1 MASTYSSDLKL
12 ELMATGENAG
22 TWGTKTN
29 TNLNL
34 VQQAVS
40 GYQEIDASSDVSL
53 VMSNGS
59 ISNARNMVL
68 EFTGTLSTDTTI
80 TIPDNIEKM
89 YILKDSTTHNG
100 NTLTFKTVSEVAGI
114 DLQQNQSQIVFSD
127 GTNINAIGSSI
138 PSGTVMLFQ
147 QTAAPT
153 GFTKITT
160 HNNKALRVVNGS
172 VTTGGTNSF
181 TDALNASNNTS
192 STSVSISGSTASTSL
207 SAAQMPSHT
216 HYIANRDNNF
226 PTQLSS
232 NPNFTV
238 TANSNGG
245 AGNNDYIMFASNNN
259 SSNLAGKTSAAGSGS
274 GHTHGRGSLAG
285 ASHNHNLNLDIEYV
299 DIILAS
305 KD

>member
-29 TNLNL
+29 TNLEL
-34 VQQAVS
+34 VQQAIG
-40 GYQEIDASSDVSL
+40 GYQSIDASSNVSL
-53 VMSNGS
+53 AMSNGS

-68 EFTGTLSTDTTI
+68 EFTGTLTTDTTI

-89 YILKDSTTHNG
+89 YVLKDSTTHNG
-100 NTLTFKTVSEVAGI
+100 NNLTFKTVSEGTGI
-114 DLQQNQSQIVFSD
+114 NLQQDESQIVYSD
-127 GTNINAIGSSI
+127 GTNINTIGYAI

-160 HNNKALRVVNGS
+160 HNNKALRIVNG
-172 VTTGGTNSF
+172 TAATGGTDSF
-181 TDALNASNNTS
+181 TDAFNSTKTIS
-192 STSVSISGSTASTSL
+192 GTTGSTSVTISGSTSSHTLSL
-207 SAAQMPSHT
+207 SQIPSHRHLAGGHSEFGT
-216 HYIANRDNNF
+216 GASVSAGTRNDGN
-226 PTQLSS
+226 
-232 NPNFTV
+232 
-238 TANSNGG
+238 AGG
-245 AGNNDYIMFASNNN
+245 AKRFYTDYQ
-259 SSNLAGKTSAAGSGS
+259 GGGS
-274 GHTHGRGSLAG
+274 GHSHGKGSLSG
-285 ASHNHNLNLDIEYV
+285 ASHNHSFSDTFNLNVQYV

>member
-29 TNLNL
+29 TNLEL
-34 VQQAVS
+34 VQQAIG
-40 GYQEIDASSDVSL
+40 GYQSIDASSNVSL
-53 VMSNGS
+53 AMSNGS

-68 EFTGTLSTDTTI
+68 EFTGTLTTDTTI

-89 YILKDSTTHNG
+89 YVLKDSTTHNG
-100 NTLTFKTVSEVAGI
+100 NNLTFKTVSEGTGI
-114 DLQQNQSQIVFSD
+114 NLQQDESQIVYSD
-127 GTNINAIGSSI
+127 GTNINTIGYAI

-160 HNNKALRVVNGS
+160 HNNKALRIVNG
-172 VTTGGTNSF
+172 TAATGGTNSF
-181 TDALNASNNTS
+181 TDAFNSNKTVSGTTGS
-192 STSVSISGSTASTSL
+192 SSVSISGSTSSHSL
-207 SAAQMPSHT
+207 TISQMPSHT
-216 HYIANRDNNF
+216 HTKPGWQMTQGIRHQDGTDYIPQRGDQGGPSGTF
-226 PTQLSS
+226 TMSS
-232 NPNFTV
+232 TGGGGGH
-238 TANSNGG
+238 SHG
-245 AGNNDYIMFASNNN
+245 AGTLS
-259 SSNLAGKTSAAGSGS
+259 GGS
-274 GHTHGRGSLAG
+274 H
-285 ASHNHNLNLDIEYV
+285 SHSFSDTFNLNVQYV

>member
-34 VQQAVS
+34 VQQAVG

-89 YILKDSTTHNG
+89 YVLKDSTTHNG
-100 NTLTFKTVSEVAGI
+100 NTLTFKTISEVTGI
-114 DLQQNQSQIVFSD
+114 DLQQDQSQIVFSD
-127 GTNINAIGSSI
+127 GTNINAVGSTI

-181 TDALNASNNTS
+181 TDALNASNDTS
-192 STSVSISGSTASTSL
+192 SKSVTITGSTSSHTLTL
-207 SAAQMPSHT
+207 SQIPSHRHLAGGHSEFGT
-216 HYIANRDNNF
+216 GNF
-226 PTQLSS
+226 VSAGTR
-232 NPNFTV
+232 NDG
-238 TANSNGG
+238 NSGG
-245 AGNNDYIMFASNNN
+245 AKRFYTDYQ
-259 SSNLAGKTSAAGSGS
+259 GSGS
-274 GHTHGRGSLAG
+274 GHSHSNGSLAG
-285 ASHNHNLNLDIEYV
+285 ASHNHNFNLDIEYV

>member
-34 VQQAVS
+34 VQQAIG

-68 EFTGTLSTDTTI
+68 EFTGTLTTDTTI

-89 YILKDSTTHNG
+89 YVLKDSTTHDG
-100 NTLTFKTVSEVAGI
+100 NTLTFKTVSEVTGI
-114 DLQQNQSQIVFSD
+114 DLQQDQSQIVFSD
-127 GTNINAIGSSI
+127 GTNINAVGSTI

-181 TDALNASNNTS
+181 TDALNASNDTS
-192 STSVSISGSTASTSL
+192 STSVTITGSTSSHTLTL
-207 SAAQMPSHT
+207 SQIPSHRHLAGGHSEFGT
-216 HYIANRDNNF
+216 GDSVSAGTRNDGN
-226 PTQLSS
+226 
-232 NPNFTV
+232 
-238 TANSNGG
+238 AGG
-245 AGNNDYIMFASNNN
+245 AKRFYTDYQ
-259 SSNLAGKTSAAGSGS
+259 GGGS
-274 GHTHGRGSLAG
+274 GHSHGNGSLAG
-285 ASHNHNLNLDIEYV
+285 SSHNHNFNLDIEYV

>member
-34 VQQAVS
+34 VQQAVG

-89 YILKDSTTHNG
+89 YVLKDSTTHNG
-100 NTLTFKTVSEVAGI
+100 NNLTFKTVSETTGI
-114 DLQQNQSQIVFSD
+114 NLQQDQSQIVFSD
-127 GTNINAIGSSI
+127 GTNINAVGNAI

-181 TDALNASNNTS
+181 TNALNTSKNTS
-192 STSVSISGSTASTSL
+192 STSVNITGSTASHTLSL
-207 SAAQMPSHT
+207 SQIPSHRHLEGGHSEFGT
-216 HYIANRDNNF
+216 GASVSAGVRNDG
-226 PTQLSS
+226 
-232 NPNFTV
+232 
-238 TANSNGG
+238 NSGG
-245 AGNNDYIMFASNNN
+245 ARRFYTDYQ
-259 SSNLAGKTSAAGSGS
+259 GGGS
-274 GHTHGRGSLAG
+274 GHSHGNGSLAG
-285 ASHNHNLNLDIEYV
+285 ASHNHNFNLDIEYV

>member
-34 VQQAVS
+34 VQQAVG

-89 YILKDSTTHNG
+89 YVLKDSTTHNG
-100 NTLTFKTVSEVAGI
+100 NTLTFKTVSEVTGI
-114 DLQQNQSQIVFSD
+114 NLQQDQSQIVFSD
-127 GTNINAIGSSI
+127 GTNINTVGSAI

-160 HNNKALRVVNGS
+160 HDNKALRVVNGS

-181 TDALNASNNTS
+181 TDALNTSKDTSN
-192 STSVSISGSTASTSL
+192 TSVSISGSTSSHSL
-207 SAAQMPSHT
+207 TIAQMPSHRHLAGGHSEFGT
-216 HYIANRDNNF
+216 GASVSAGTRNDGN
-226 PTQLSS
+226 
-232 NPNFTV
+232 
-238 TANSNGG
+238 AGG
-245 AGNNDYIMFASNNN
+245 AKRFYTDYQ
-259 SSNLAGKTSAAGSGS
+259 GSGS
-274 GHTHGRGSLAG
+274 GHSHGKGSLSG
-285 ASHNHNLNLDIEYV
+285 ASHKHNFNLDIEYV

>member
-34 VQQAVS
+34 VQQAVG

-68 EFTGTLSTDTTI
+68 EFTGALSTDTTI

-89 YILKDSTTHNG
+89 YVLKDSTTHNG
-100 NTLTFKTVSEVAGI
+100 NNLTFKTVSEVAGI
-114 DLQQNQSQIVFSD
+114 NLQQDQSQIVFSD
-127 GTNINAIGSSI
+127 GTNINAVGSTI

-181 TDALNASNNTS
+181 TDALNTSKNTS
-192 STSVSISGSTASTSL
+192 SKSVSISGSTSSHAL
-207 SAAQMPSHT
+207 SISQMPSHRHLAGGHSEFGT
-216 HYIANRDNNF
+216 GASVGAGTRNDGN
-226 PTQLSS
+226 
-232 NPNFTV
+232 
-238 TANSNGG
+238 AGG
-245 AGNNDYIMFASNNN
+245 AKRFYTDYQ
-259 SSNLAGKTSAAGSGS
+259 GSGS
-274 GHTHGRGSLAG
+274 GHSHGKGSLAG
-285 ASHNHNLNLDIEYV
+285 ASHNHNFNLDIEYV

>member
-89 YILKDSTTHNG
+89 YVLKDSTTHNG

-114 DLQQNQSQIVFSD
+114 DLQQDQSQIVFSD
-127 GTNINAIGSSI
+127 GTNINAVGSTI

-181 TDALNASNNTS
+181 TNALNASNNTS
-192 STSVSISGSTASTSL
+192 STSVSISGSTASHTLSL
-207 SAAQMPSHT
+207 SQIPSHRHLAGGHSEFGT
-216 HYIANRDNNF
+216 GSFVSAGTRNDGN
-226 PTQLSS
+226 
-232 NPNFTV
+232 
-238 TANSNGG
+238 AGG
-245 AGNNDYIMFASNNN
+245 AKRFYTDYQ
-259 SSNLAGKTSAAGSGS
+259 GSGS
-274 GHTHGRGSLAG
+274 GHTHGNGTLAG

>member
-34 VQQAVS
+34 VQQAVG

-89 YILKDSTTHNG
+89 YVLKDSTTHNG
-100 NTLTFKTVSEVAGI
+100 NTLTFKTVSEVTGI
-114 DLQQNQSQIVFSD
+114 DLQQDQSQIVFSD
-127 GTNINAIGSSI
+127 GTNINAVGSTI

-181 TDALNASNNTS
+181 TDALNASNDTS
-192 STSVSISGSTASTSL
+192 SKSVTITGSTSSHTLTL
-207 SAAQMPSHT
+207 SQIPSHRHLAGGHSEFGT
-216 HYIANRDNNF
+216 GNF
-226 PTQLSS
+226 VSAGTR
-232 NPNFTV
+232 NDGN
-238 TANSNGG
+238 AGG
-245 AGNNDYIMFASNNN
+245 AKRFYTDYQ
-259 SSNLAGKTSAAGSGS
+259 GSGS
-274 GHTHGRGSLAG
+274 GHSHSNGSLAG
-285 ASHNHNLNLDIEYV
+285 ASHNHNFNLDIEYV

>member
-34 VQQAVS
+34 VQQAVG

-89 YILKDSTTHNG
+89 YVLKDSTTHNG
-100 NTLTFKTVSEVAGI
+100 NNLTFKTVSEATGI
-114 DLQQNQSQIVFSD
+114 NVQQDQSQIVFSD
-127 GTNINAIGSSI
+127 GTNINAVGSTI

-181 TDALNASNNTS
+181 TDALNTSKDTSN
-192 STSVSISGSTASTSL
+192 TSVSISGSTSSHSL
-207 SAAQMPSHT
+207 TIAQMPSHRHLAGGHSEFGT
-216 HYIANRDNNF
+216 GASVSAGTRNDGN
-226 PTQLSS
+226 
-232 NPNFTV
+232 
-238 TANSNGG
+238 AGG
-245 AGNNDYIMFASNNN
+245 AKRFYTDYQ
-259 SSNLAGKTSAAGSGS
+259 GSGS
-274 GHTHGRGSLAG
+274 GHSHGKGSLSG
-285 ASHNHNLNLDIEYV
+285 ASHKHNFNLDIEYV

>member
-29 TNLNL
+29 TNLEL
-34 VQQAVS
+34 VQQAIG
-40 GYQEIDASSDVSL
+40 GYQSIDASSNVSL
-53 VMSNGS
+53 AMSNGS

-68 EFTGTLSTDTTI
+68 EFTGTLTTDTTI

-89 YILKDSTTHNG
+89 YVLKDSTTHNG
-100 NTLTFKTVSEVAGI
+100 NNLTFKTVSEGTGI
-114 DLQQNQSQIVFSD
+114 NLQQDESQIVYSD
-127 GTNINAIGSSI
+127 GTNINTIGYAI

-160 HNNKALRVVNGS
+160 HNNKALRIVNG
-172 VTTGGTNSF
+172 TAATGGTDSF
-181 TDALNASNNTS
+181 TDAFNSTKTISGTTGN
-192 STSVSISGSTASTSL
+192 TSVSISGSTSSHSL
-207 SAAQMPSHT
+207 TIAQMPSHRHLAGGHSEFGT
-216 HYIANRDNNF
+216 GDFVSAGTRNDGN
-226 PTQLSS
+226 
-232 NPNFTV
+232 
-238 TANSNGG
+238 AGG
-245 AGNNDYIMFASNNN
+245 AKRFYTDYQ
-259 SSNLAGKTSAAGSGS
+259 GSGS
-274 GHTHGRGSLAG
+274 GHSHGNGSLAG
-285 ASHNHNLNLDIEYV
+285 ASHNHSFSDTFNLDVQYV

>member
-29 TNLNL
+29 TNLQL
-34 VQQAVS
+34 VQQAIG

-68 EFTGTLSTDTTI
+68 EFTGTLTTDTTI

-89 YILKDSTTHNG
+89 YVLKDSTTHDG
-100 NTLTFKTVSEVAGI
+100 NTLTFKTVSEVTGI
-114 DLQQNQSQIVFSD
+114 NLQQDQSQIVYSD
-127 GTNINAIGSSI
+127 GTNINTVGSAI

-160 HNNKALRVVNGS
+160 HDNKALRVVNGS

-181 TDALNASNNTS
+181 TDALNASNDTS
-192 STSVSISGSTASTSL
+192 STSVTISGSTSSHTLTL
-207 SAAQMPSHT
+207 SQIPSHRHLAGGHSEFGT
-216 HYIANRDNNF
+216 GDFVSAGTRNDGN
-226 PTQLSS
+226 
-232 NPNFTV
+232 
-238 TANSNGG
+238 AGG
-245 AGNNDYIMFASNNN
+245 AKRFYTDYQ
-259 SSNLAGKTSAAGSGS
+259 GGGS
-274 GHTHGRGSLAG
+274 GHSHGNGSLSG
-285 ASHNHNLNLDIEYV
+285 DSHNHTLNLDVEYV